1 MNQISAIFRMF
12 YEPSAAFRDLKEK
25 PAAWLVLV
33 MTIVLTIG
41 VFVWYYTTVD
51 FPWLVERFISA
62 QPDMKPEV
70 RESMPTFMNRNTM
83 MYSTLIWVLIA
94 TPVFYALHGLY
105 FLIASRITDGGLNFK
120 RSFHLAIWASVP
132 ALLGIPLMALQV
144 ATGHGQV
151 GMEDLNM
158 LSLNYLVTHLPM
170 GDKWTSFFNSL
181 SVLHFWSIF
190 VAASGIKVW
199 TEKSIA
205 TSLTIAALP
214 YAVIY
219 GLWAAKNA
227 FF

>member
-1 MNQISAIFRMF
+1 MNQASAIFRMF
-12 YEPSAAFRDLKEK
+12 YEPGAAFRDLKEK
-25 PAAWLVLV
+25 PAAWLVLGL
-33 MTIVLTIG
+33 TIALTIG
-41 VFVWYYTTVD
+41 VFVWYYMTVD
-51 FPWLVERFISA
+51 FPWLIERFISA
-62 QPDMKPEV
+62 QPDIKPEA
-70 RESMPTFMNRNTM
+70 RESMQTFMNRNTM
-83 MYSTLIWVLIA
+83 MYSTIIGALVA
-94 TPVFYALHGLY
+94 TPFFYALHGWY
-105 FLIASRITDGGLNFK
+105 FLMASKITDGGLNFM
-120 RSFHLAIWASVP
+120 RSFHLAIWSSAP

-170 GDKWTSFFNSL
+170 GDKWASFFNSL

-190 VAASGIKVW
+190 VAAAGIKVW